1 MRKTSHNRNILQS
14 GGLWLHK
21 VVGRLFR
28 VGFPAQ
34 CLIVTSIWTVMLL
47 LASAI
52 DHSLLLPGRDVGFL
66 EHPTIWGFL
75 VLQTAIPI
83 SLARTIYK
91 LKHTTLETGEISIQK
106 ERESDLI
113 IPSVEEFLRLK
124 SRGSQLAATLFTC
137 VGLVAWGLNTYQN
150 QFPRIIVPYDFWDST
165 TFIWCYALTRIYK
178 LYIFVVL
185 LPYLAI
191 IHTGVLVATLQ
202 LIRRSRIS
210 GKLKLLPFHSDGLG
224 GFGFIAGVV
233 SKPITLTLLIGA
245 LTTTGAFII
254 HRAANI
260 TPVVGLLILLV
271 WAFLTYIIPI
281 LFLRTD
287 IVAFKRE
294 MVKKLRSVQ
303 QRSYSSLFE
312 TDSSEY
318 RLIRKEKDALEY
330 FDLVCARV
338 QSISNYPH
346 WKRLIGFVGLA
357 VTPSVFSL
365 LFNTFGLFPALSRL
379 LGKP

>member
-1 MRKTSHNRNILQS
+1 MRKTTRNRDILQN

-21 VVGRLFR
+21 VVGRLFG

-34 CLIVTSIWTVMLL
+34 CLVVTSGWTVMLL

-52 DHSLLLPGRDVGFL
+52 DHSLSLPGRDVGFL
-66 EHPTIWGFL
+66 EHPAIWGFL
-75 VLQTAIPI
+75 ILQTAIPI
-83 SLARTIYK
+83 SLARTVNK
-91 LKHTTLETGEISIQK
+91 LKHSTLENGEVSIQK
-106 ERESDLI
+106 EKESDLI
-113 IPSVEEFLRLK
+113 IPSVEEFLHLK
-124 SRGSQLAATLFTC
+124 SRGSQLAATLIYC

-150 QFPRIIVPYDFWDST
+150 QFPRVIVPYDFWDST
-165 TFIWCYALTRIYK
+165 TFVWGYALTRIYK
-178 LYIFVVL
+178 FYLFVVL
-185 LPYLAI
+185 LPYLAMI
-191 IHTGVLVATLQ
+191 QTGVLFAILR

-260 TPVVGLLILLV
+260 TPVVGLLILLA
-271 WAFLTYIIPI
+271 WAFLTYVIPI

-287 IVAFKRE
+287 IVALKRD
-294 MVKKLRSVQ
+294 MIKKLRSVQ
-303 QRSYSSLFE
+303 QANYSKLFE

-318 RLIRKEKDALEY
+318 RVIRKEKDALEY

-338 QSISNYPH
+338 ESISNYPH
-346 WKRLIGFVGLA
+346 WKRLTAFVGLA

-365 LFNTFGLFPALSRL
+365 LFNAFGLFPALSRVL
-379 LGKP
+379 RRP